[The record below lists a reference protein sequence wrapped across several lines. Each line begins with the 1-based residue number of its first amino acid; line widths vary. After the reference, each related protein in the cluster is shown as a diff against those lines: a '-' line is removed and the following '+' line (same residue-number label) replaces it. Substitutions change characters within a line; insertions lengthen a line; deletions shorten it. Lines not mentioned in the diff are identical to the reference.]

1 VSFFDVSTP
10 VPLPSHPNVS
20 RRCFFPAVSMF
31 LPPLP
36 PPSCSNASWR
46 WFCSMFQRRCYH
58 FRLPRVQTRV
68 RGGFFFGVLAPLM
81 PVVSFPWHQGRWG
94 GVWVYTALFECFPCP
109 SGLLGR
115 RVISPPSL
123 PPSNNNEGGLLVAA
137 LTTGQRVSN
146 ILPCSFSGALSYR
159 KII

>member
-1 VSFFDVSTP
+1 VLFSSGFDV
-10 VPLPSHPNVS
+10 
-20 RRCFFPAVSMF
+20 PALF
-31 LPPLP
+31 
-36 PPSCSNASWR
+36 
-46 WFCSMFQRRCYH
+46 H
-58 FRLPRVQTRV
+58 LPRVQTRAG
-68 RGGFFFGVLAPLM
+68 GGFVQCFNAAATTSASLASKRGSEVGFFGVLAPLM
-81 PVVSFPWHQGRWG
+81 PVVSFPRHQGRWG

-123 PPSNNNEGGLLVAA
+123 PPSNNNEGGFLVAA
-137 LTTGQRVSN
+137 LTTGQRVSD